1 MWQGEQAYLEYA
13 LTSLSHYSH
22 SVIRALWRDIE
33 GYILASGLTNAL
45 MQTARR
51 RLLAVLL

>member
-51 RLLAVLL
+51 PLLAVLL